1 MWKRLSSSHS
11 KAKGAVLAAEID
23 EQRVEAAR
31 SVVLPV
37 ADGGEHDAAAAAAA
51 PRLRRTGSGGL
62 EEADEAED
70 ARMALA
76 EKRRLAA
83 ERRGRQALLRAQALR
98 DGKHQLQ
105 AEDFVG
111 AVAAFG
117 RGLKCAP
124 HDYELLEW
132 LAMAQTQQRSQGS
145 PGDQARLRALRA
157 QAEREAEREADVAE
171 LGASWE
177 RQKAAAYP
185 STAAFSGVGGAVG
198 GGGHGEGG
206 VSPERELRSSGLT
219 PQSPEELAAEQALL
233 RAQAALAEAEAA
245 KAEGGGLF
253 GLHKH
258 KGEKAAAVEA
268 ARSAVAEAAAEATL
282 PAVGAAR
289 AGGSGGS
296 GSGRPV
302 SSKGRARQ
310 RSAKAVKPSGPRP
323 RTSNRV
329 SPRVSVHT
337 TGAGQGGVRGS
348 AEGAS
353 ALYATPTRQRPS
365 TAGGTGSGA
374 EHRPL
379 LRTPSAGS
387 RRGGGG
393 GEDLGVS
400 MGRMSPRQ
408 QRRWAMEQAF
418 SGMVDAEAGG
428 DSAGSATWKVKV
440 HKLEEMAAEVH
451 IRIPAVISLCK

>member
-177 RQKAAAYP
+177 RQ
-185 STAAFSGVGGAVG
+185 
-198 GGGHGEGG
+198 
-206 VSPERELRSSGLT
+206 
-219 PQSPEELAAEQALL
+219 
-233 RAQAALAEAEAA
+233 
-245 KAEGGGLF
+245 
-253 GLHKH
+253 
-258 KGEKAAAVEA
+258 KAAAVEA

-451 IRIPAVISLCK
+451 IRIPAVIS